1 MPARHTSIVDL
12 HLILRRDHQIL
23 LGERMNTGFA
33 DGSYALPAGHLE
45 AGEAATQGMAREARE
60 ETAILIEPSDLTL
73 VHVMHHHT
81 NSGRVALFF
90 EATDWIG
97 EVVNCEPAKCAG
109 WTWHSLIR
117 FLNALFPTL
126 PRHCAVFGRT
136 HCTPRAAGRNCSVR
150 IIGFAR
156 RESNRLTIVDAP
168 ERDVCRVT
176 TDGNGQPPRYFS
188 GSGPPEFSLSQVML
202 RMYQRPTRLTS
213 ERN

>member
-109 WTWHSLIR
+109 WTWHSLD
-117 FLNALFPTL
+117 TL
-126 PRHCAVFGRT
+126 PERIVPYIAEALRCIRT
-136 HCTPRAAGRNCSVR
+136 HTLYSEGGWNELQR
-150 IIGFAR
+150 
-156 RESNRLTIVDAP
+156 SNHRF
-168 ERDVCRVT
+168 RT
-176 TDGNGQPPRYFS
+176 T
-188 GSGPPEFSLSQVML
+188 
-202 RMYQRPTRLTS
+202 
-213 ERN
+213 